1 MSNDFHKVL
10 VKDPRLM
17 VSDQIS
23 YAVHRGGQNM
33 TSSTYNAI
41 TASSSNVVFNIQVP
55 SEQTL
60 IDRRVLW
67 RATIVL
73 KLTTSVAVPL
83 GQSPLNYGVADALSP
98 FPLHQL
104 CSVMTSTINNNSVS
118 INIRDVLPALLRF
131 NDSRELQRYNG
142 TTPVAFDTVGEYS
155 GAVGTLMNPLG
166 SWGNSADND
175 LCQRGSWVLDGIF
188 SDSTATTPLTNAGG
202 IAQGTAFY
210 VQFSVAEPLLLSPW
224 IFADPKSNCQA
235 IYGIQNL
242 NYVFNFGDG
251 SRVWRSAGQNI
262 GANGS
267 YVSTTTLP
275 SIQSVS
281 NCQLVFN
288 FLTPHPDD
296 LMPSKNCVPF
306 YELPR
311 YISQVSSSSAT
322 ASQVVSSAFQLR
334 SNNIQLNQIPDKL
347 IIQVRKPM
355 GSQVPTDPDCF
366 LSLSAVSINF
376 NNQSGILASATQQDL
391 WRYSAENGS
400 NQSWLEFSG
409 YSNCPGGPA
418 NFAGR
423 KQAMSGSLLVLEFGK
438 DIQLTESFYSSG
450 SLGNFNLQVNVSCY
464 NQTPNN
470 YANQQ
475 LELVLITLNSGIF
488 VCEKGTSAVYT
499 GLLTKQDCLDASSQP
514 GISSSSLTRMV
525 GGSFLDKIKSA
536 MSNPLVKMLIPQVKQ
551 ILKDQGGEYGKKA
564 VDLANA
570 LGYGRA
576 GGRLSQHLK

>member
-1 MSNDFHKVL
+1 
-10 VKDPRLM
+10 M

-41 TASSSNVVFNIQVP
+41 SSSTSNVVFNVQVP

-73 KLTTSVAVPL
+73 KLTTSAFVPI
-83 GQSPLNYGVADALSP
+83 GQSPINYGVADALSP

-118 INIRDVLPALLRF
+118 INIRDVLPAMLRF

-142 TTPVAFDTVGEYS
+142 TTTVAYDTVGEYS
-155 GAVGTLMNPLG
+155 GPVGSNLNPLG
-166 SWGNSADND
+166 SWSNCADND
-175 LCQRGSWVLDGIF
+175 LVQRGSWVLDGIF
-188 SDSTATTPLTNAGG
+188 SDALATLALTNAAG
-202 IAQGTAFY
+202 INAGVAFY
-210 VQFSVAEPLLLSPW
+210 VKFTVAEPLLLSPW
-224 IFADPKSNCQA
+224 IFADPKSNSQA

-242 NYVFNFGDG
+242 NYVFNFGDA

-267 YVSTTTLP
+267 YVSNGQGGGTAALP
-275 SIQSVS
+275 AIQSVS
-281 NCQLVFN
+281 GCELVFN

-296 LMPSKNCVPF
+296 LMSSKNTVPF

-322 ASQVVSSAFQLR
+322 ASQQIGNAFTLR

-355 GSQVPTDPDCF
+355 GSQTPTDPDCF
-366 LSLSAVSINF
+366 LCVSGLSINF

-391 WRYSAENGS
+391 WRYSVENGC

-409 YSNCPGGPA
+409 YASCPGGPA

-423 KQAMSGSLLVLEFGK
+423 KQAMSGSMVVLEFGK
-438 DIQLTESFYSSG
+438 DIQLTESFYASG
-450 SLGNFNLQVNVSCY
+450 SLGNFNLQVNLSCY

-470 YANQQ
+470 YAGQN
-475 LELVLITLNSGIF
+475 LELVLITMNSGIF

-499 GLLTKQDCLDASSQP
+499 GILTKQDCLDATSQP
-514 GISSSSLTRMV
+514 GVSSSYVSRMV
-525 GGSFLDKIKSA
+525 GGSFLDRIKSA
-536 MSNPLVKMLIPQVKQ
+536 MSSPLVRQLKELLKQ
-551 ILKDQGGEYGKKA
+551 HGGEYGKKA
-564 VDLANA
+564 VDVANA
-570 LGYGRA
+570 VGLGRA
-576 GGRLSQHLK
+576 GGKLMNHLK